1 MSMDDASFGIE
12 KLKLQGA
19 VCKANQ
25 LSVSASIVTDLQ
37 VRKYQNGLI
46 IVLTLTY
53 VLLVCVHLLN
63 VQFVSA

>member
-1 MSMDDASFGIE
+1 MDIFIGDDEGGPMSMDDASFGIE

-37 VRKYQNGLI
+37 VRKY
-46 IVLTLTY
+46 
-53 VLLVCVHLLN
+53 
-63 VQFVSA
+63 SKD